1 VKTMKRRTDSA
12 LALSIMD
19 LSKAEG
25 TLVLEVGYSCVRT
38 QLIWTTCEHILSQV
52 TVKRIKQDGL
62 MIYVSTRLST
72 RATSPDLPFEPS

>member
-1 VKTMKRRTDSA
+1 
-12 LALSIMD
+12 MD

-25 TLVLEVGYSCVRT
+25 TLVLEVGYNCVRT
-38 QLIWTTCEHILSQV
+38 QSRWTVSEYILSQV